1 MPSREGEKMVQLW
14 VDDANT
20 DSNLCVVLQMRSK
33 LQMLGV
39 EIVWKDIE
47 NVVGMSIKVAIFCV
61 VHERGLSH
69 TRSQYSL
76 EIC

>member
-39 EIVWKDIE
+39 KIVWKDIE

-61 VHERGLSH
+61 VHERGH
-69 TRSQYSL
+69 TSWES
-76 EIC
+76 I